1 MYLLIFQRQRHIV
14 PAVTNA
20 GRNSAISAENF
31 LYIRLVHIRFCLVS
45 NCRCQPKSNVKIMLK
60 NWLYLSW
67 LLILPFLAESQTL
80 FRTGTFLH
88 HSTGLNIWGPNGS
101 ATSIP
106 QEITAYNAVHGYTGS
121 AAIDMDQQWWPSG
134 GDNEWEY
141 WHRIFDNEV
150 PGLSITSVM
159 NNNKIVVIKSCFPS
173 SEMTGM
179 GQPSDTLTP
188 TVKSVYNYKWH
199 WRNIIRDMA
208 ARPQNFFAIWTN
220 APHVVG
226 GTNPLA
232 ASLTKQFTT
241 WAKDTLAQ
249 GLDPEMGTFPANVY
263 VFHYFAKLT
272 DDNGYQLPEYA
283 ISSSD
288 SHPNGNATAL
298 VAPQFVNEI
307 FDAAIAYEIGNG
319 LSVTPSSQ
327 AVSASSGTV
336 GFSVITNN
344 AWTAVSN
351 QPWCTV
357 TSGGSGSGT
366 LTAAFSENHASARTV
381 SITVSASGVPDFI
394 VTINQAAN
402 PGKVLNLT
410 LLLEGLYDSNGQMNQ
425 AFDMDGPRFRV
436 GIADLIDLELHSS
449 GDYSNVVFT
458 SEGVELTTS
467 GSASANIPQSL
478 NGSYYI
484 TIKHRN
490 SIETTTANPVSFTGQ
505 TIGYSFNLPSKA
517 YGNNLKHIT
526 GSYYAVYGADVDQ
539 NGIVDTADIT
549 GFDNLSVNFAT
560 GYFPEDVNGDGSVD
574 TADVTTLD
582 NNQFSF
588 VGMIHP

>member
-1 MYLLIFQRQRHIV
+1 MI
-14 PAVTNA
+14 
-20 GRNSAISAENF
+20 
-31 LYIRLVHIRFCLVS
+31 
-45 NCRCQPKSNVKIMLK
+45 KK
-60 NWLYLSW
+60 WLYLPW
-67 LLILPFLAESQTL
+67 LMILPFFAESQTL

-106 QEITAYNAVHGYTGS
+106 QEINNYNAAHGYTGS
-121 AAIDMDQQWWPSG
+121 AAVDMDQQWWPSG

-159 NNNKIVVIKSCFPS
+159 NTNKIVVIKSCFPS
-173 SEMTGM
+173 SEMTAI

-188 TVKSVYNYKWH
+188 TIKSVYNYKWH
-199 WRNIIRDMA
+199 WRSIIRVMA
-208 ARPQNFFAIWTN
+208 QRPQNFFAIWTN

-226 GTNPLA
+226 ATNPLA

-249 GLDPEMGTFPANVY
+249 GLDPEMGALPANIY

-272 DDNGYQLPEYA
+272 DANGYELPQYA

-319 LSVTPSSQ
+319 LVVTPSTQ
-327 AVSASSGTV
+327 AVSASAG
-336 GFSVITNN
+336 SVNFNVVTNS
-344 AWTAVSN
+344 AWTASSS
-351 QPWCTV
+351 QSWCTV
-357 TSGGSGSGT
+357 TPSGTGSGVLMAT
-366 LTAAFSENHASARTV
+366 FNENHASARSVT
-381 SITVSASGVPDFI
+381 ITVSTAGLQDVLL
-394 VTINQAAN
+394 TINQAAN
-402 PGKVLNLT
+402 PGKLLNLN
-410 LLLEGLYDSNGQMNQ
+410 LLLEGLYATNGQMNQ
-425 AFDMDGPRFRV
+425 AYDVDGPRFREGV
-436 GIADLIDLELHSS
+436 ADLIDVELHSATN
-449 GDYSNVVFT
+449 YSSIVFT
-458 SEGVELTTS
+458 SAGAELSTS
-467 GSASANIPQSL
+467 GLASVNIPQSL
-478 NGSYYI
+478 YGNYYI

-490 SIETTTANPVSFTGQ
+490 SIETTTAAAVSFSGQVTG
-505 TIGYSFNLPSKA
+505 YNFNLPSKA
-517 YGNNLKHIT
+517 YGNNLKPMG
-526 GSYYAVYGADVDQ
+526 GSYYAIYGADVDQ
-539 NGIVDTADIT
+539 NGIVDTADVT
-549 GFDNLSVNFAT
+549 DFDNLSANFAN

-588 VGMIHP
+588 IGMIHP